1 MGNLD
6 YEQFISFLKQ
16 ELESNDDKMLND
28 IETLVEFF
36 EEYPPEE
43 LEDDVDSDYA
53 KEEIERIANEEI
65 ITLLPKLKQN
75 EKTWL
80 TVENGKLK
88 LLPCMDDEE
97 NSKTLNQELTD
108 DELLLSEKHYDTLDK
123 NDRESLLT
131 LYDHKYLV
139 YGTIEE
145 KFELLEKLFNS
156 YKYLDEKDHNYLT
169 FIEKISVLVRDN
181 KDKDFYKSSY
191 KYHEDAAKYYRK
203 KYDHEESALQFKQ
216 AAEIVAS
223 LLEAETENV
232 EDFKCISLK
241 LVRAMRI
248 QYEACGDEE
257 NASKAFI
264 EENRLNRLMLGKSEK
279 SWIHIISDNCQNPIK
294 VAMSACWLVIFSTV
308 IFSLTG
314 IETGSEA
321 QSLLYGNKDWYIILW
336 DSFYFSIV
344 TFTTLGYGDFSPG
357 EGLSRLIANMV
368 SIFGLL
374 LSSLFLVTL
383 VRKYGR

>member
-1 MGNLD
+1 MVL
-6 YEQFISFLKQ
+6 L
-16 ELESNDDKMLND
+16 
-28 IETLVEFF
+28 TLT
-36 EEYPPEE
+36 EE
-43 LEDDVDSDYA
+43 LEEDVDSDYA

-65 ITLLPKLKQN
+65 ITLLPKLRQN
-75 EKTWL
+75 EKAWL
-80 TVENGKLK
+80 TVENGKFK
-88 LLPCMDDEE
+88 LLASTDDEQK
-97 NSKTLNQELTD
+97 SKTLNQELTD
-108 DELLLSEKHYDTLDK
+108 EELLLSDKHYDTLDK
-123 NDRESLLT
+123 NDRESLLN

-145 KFELLEKLFNS
+145 KFELLETLFNS
-156 YKYLDEKDHNYLT
+156 YKYLDEKDHSYLT
-169 FIEKISVLVRDN
+169 FIEKITVLVREN

-191 KYHEDAAKYYRK
+191 KYHEDAA
-203 KYDHEESALQFKQ
+203 LQFKQ

-223 LLEAETENV
+223 LLETDTEQV
-232 EDFKCISLK
+232 EDLKCISLK

-279 SWIHIISDNCQNPIK
+279 SWIHLISDNCQNPIK
-294 VAMSACWLVIFSTV
+294 VAKSALWLVIFSTV
-308 IFSLTG
+308 LFSLAG
-314 IETGSEA
+314 IETDSKV
-321 QSLLYGNKDWYIILW
+321 QSLLYGNKDWYIVIW

-368 SIFGLL
+368 SILGLL